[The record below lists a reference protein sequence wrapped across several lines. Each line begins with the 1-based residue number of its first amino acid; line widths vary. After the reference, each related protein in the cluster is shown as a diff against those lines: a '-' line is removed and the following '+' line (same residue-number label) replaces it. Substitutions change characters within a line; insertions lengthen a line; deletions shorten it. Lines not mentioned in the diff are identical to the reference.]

1 MSDNKFVKVK
11 DSEIILERGKKY
23 ILCIS
28 PDIPNILPIIK
39 LFKNHN
45 PILISA
51 GEHLDIQENDFI
63 CLRKEPFF
71 SVKELVEELLHSK
84 TVSNLIGALRV
95 HQGAIWVKTWCNH
108 RLFQPFFDKP
118 EIKSLGFSPNDAQ
131 WMNNKL
137 FQYELLKDIV
147 PIADF
152 IIDDKKCCLNH
163 FEEFETEKGVITIL
177 AFGGA
182 GSGVKIHATKKDL
195 DTYFEKIDD
204 EKLILARIIKKK
216 ASPSIDI
223 IVANEKEIIA
233 FGLAEQIFNG
243 LQCLGATYPTI
254 LNDKTK
260 NKCYELAKTVGR
272 EIAKKGIRGYFG
284 IDIIVDENNNVFFSE
299 INGRYAGTTANRLLA
314 MEQSRPQNHPS
325 ILDLEVMAIRDGTFH
340 GHNLWNEPQDIFWY
354 KRILRSKYDG
364 VINNLNIS
372 NDVQKIFADYEGI
385 ALVGQ
390 LNPGDKVIKNK
401 TELGNL
407 MIVKK
412 TRESLND
419 SIGQVNNLLNNYV
432 KIIEDQ
438 KWK

>member
-1 MSDNKFVKVK
+1 MLDNKVIKVK
-11 DSEIILERGKKY
+11 DADIILEKGKKY

-28 PDIPNILPIIK
+28 PDIPNILPIMK
-39 LFKNHN
+39 LFKNYN

-71 SVKELVEELLHSK
+71 SVKELAEELLHSK
-84 TVSNLIGALRV
+84 IVPNLMNDLHI
-95 HQGAIWVKTWCNH
+95 HQGDIWVKTWCNH
-108 RLFQPFFDKP
+108 KRFQPFFDKP

-131 WMNNKL
+131 WLNNKL
-137 FQYELLKDIV
+137 FQYELLKDV
-147 PIADF
+147 VSIADF
-152 IIDDKKCCLNH
+152 IIDDKKSCLDH
-163 FEEFETEKGVITIL
+163 FEEFETENGVITIL

-195 DTYFEKIDD
+195 EIYFEKIND
-204 EKLILARIIKKK
+204 KKIILARIIKKK

-223 IVANEKEIIA
+223 LVANEKEIIA

-243 LQCLGATYPTI
+243 LQCLGATYPAI

-260 NKCYELAKTVGR
+260 NQCYELAKIVGM
-272 EIAKKGIRGYFG
+272 EIAKKGLCGYFS
-284 IDIIVDENNNVFFSE
+284 IDMIIDENNNVFFSE

-325 ILDLEVMAIRDGTFH
+325 ILDLEVMAIQDGTFH
-340 GHNLWNEPQDIFWY
+340 GYNLWNEPQNFFWY
-354 KRILRSKYDG
+354 KRILRSKYNG
-364 VINNLNIS
+364 VINNLSIS
-372 NDVQKIFADYEGI
+372 NDVQKIFADCKGI

-390 LNPGDKVIKNK
+390 LKSGDKVIKNK

-407 MIVKK
+407 MIVEK

-419 SIGQVNNLLNNYV
+419 SIAQANNLLSDYV
-432 KIIEDQ
+432 RIIEN
-438 KWK
+438 